1 MRHEYMRKL
10 LGQTKMEKEIQFG
23 VYEELINKKL
33 QIYYF
38 FLFLRYFLT
47 VWVKLKLNMVL
58 GYKRKG
64 WCREKPLLLITIT
77 RYKKKNRKNNIII
90 TSLKK

>member
-1 MRHEYMRKL
+1 
-10 LGQTKMEKEIQFG
+10 
-23 VYEELINKKL
+23 
-33 QIYYF
+33 
-38 FLFLRYFLT
+38 
-47 VWVKLKLNMVL
+47 MVL